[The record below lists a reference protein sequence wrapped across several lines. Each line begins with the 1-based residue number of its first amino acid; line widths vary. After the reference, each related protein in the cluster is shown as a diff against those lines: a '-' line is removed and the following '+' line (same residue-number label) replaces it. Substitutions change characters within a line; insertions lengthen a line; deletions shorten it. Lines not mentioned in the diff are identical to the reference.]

1 MPVKLVSDHKY
12 SPLPPDMT
20 VVSEGPYLHKQIA
33 DGNMHPD
40 LTPNFVDK
48 THAGTLCYRSVF
60 GPFFPLPSAHLPG
73 NGPEEYRTLIGRM
86 IALRAPER
94 EGYSVLLALNQ
105 KKAMRTLRTRI
116 GLFKRHFET
125 HMHRDS
131 YEVAYP
137 RWLHQPHAKR
147 KLRERTAEEVKR
159 VGHNDGDDNKPV
171 QYKAKNGEIL
181 GPSKKRGIGDLG
193 VLRTDATAYI
203 MDSIKQA
210 WDVPFVI
217 RNAHI
222 EFVKSADKLRL
233 SEVFERLLEPGFN
246 KFVFVY
252 HSDDSCVGARCKD
265 GTVNF
270 NGDIK
275 ACDGS
280 HRTVIFDALEKFL
293 SVTHGLP
300 NIHADALSRAFK
312 YLRSKLVLR
321 YHKDPKQKVIYEF
334 LTMRLYSGST
344 ITTIINNFANLCIAL
359 ELERL
364 VPNPNEVTMEEFKLA
379 YVTAGENVGYILK
392 QFTCSRPEQIQFL
405 KHSPTYVG
413 GKVVP
418 WMNLGTYIRG
428 FGTFDGDIPHRRRM
442 YRQAATAF
450 VSGVVRSR
458 LNWGNHAFNDAFH
471 HLIVEDQNYKPR
483 ITRVFEADREK
494 SLGEAGVRVPLEAL
508 ARRYGCEPTELEE
521 LCHHISRATLG
532 DVVSLPLVSRIYD
545 MDYG

>member
-20 VVSEGPYLHKQIA
+20 VVSDGPYLQEQIA
-33 DGNMHPD
+33 ANRMHPD
-40 LTPNFVDK
+40 LTPNFIDK
-48 THAGTLCYRSVF
+48 THAGALCYRSVF
-60 GPFFPLPSAHLPG
+60 GPFFPLPDAHLPG

-94 EGYSVLLALNQ
+94 PGYSVQLANNQ
-105 KKAMRTLRTRI
+105 MRAMRVLRTRI

-125 HMHRDS
+125 HMHRES

-137 RWLHQPHAKR
+137 AWLHQPHAKR
-147 KLRERTAEEVKR
+147 KLRERTAEEAKR
-159 VGHNDGDDNKPV
+159 MGGNECDDHKPV

-181 GPSKKRGIGDLG
+181 GPNKKRGIGDLG
-193 VLRTDATAYI
+193 AMRTDATAYI

-217 RNAHI
+217 GNAHI
-222 EFVKSADKLRL
+222 EFVKAADKTRL
-233 SEVFERLLEPGFN
+233 AEVFERLLEPGYN
-246 KFVFVY
+246 KFVFAY

-280 HRTVIFDALEKFL
+280 HRTCIFDALEKFL

-300 NIHADALSRAFK
+300 NIHVDALTRAFK

-321 YHKDPKQKVIYEF
+321 YHKDPKQKVVYEF
-334 LTMRLYSGST
+334 FTMRLYSGST
-344 ITTIINNFANLCIAL
+344 LTTIINNFANLLIAL

-364 VPNPNEVTMEEFKLA
+364 VPNPCEVTMEEFKLA

-405 KHSPTYVG
+405 KHSPSYVAG
-413 GKVVP
+413 QVVP
-418 WMNLGTYIRG
+418 WMNLGTYVRG
-428 FGTFDGDIPHRRRM
+428 FGTFDGDLPHKRRQ
-442 YRQAATAF
+442 YRAAAAAF

-471 HLIVEDQNYKPR
+471 HLIIEDRPQKPR
-483 ITRVFEADREK
+483 INRVFEADRVK
-494 SLGEAGVRVPLEAL
+494 SLGVANLRVPIEAL
-508 ARRYGCEPTELEE
+508 ASRYSCEPSELEE
-521 LCHHISRATLG
+521 LCHYIGRAELG
-532 DVVSLPLVSRIYD
+532 DVVWLPIVSRIYA